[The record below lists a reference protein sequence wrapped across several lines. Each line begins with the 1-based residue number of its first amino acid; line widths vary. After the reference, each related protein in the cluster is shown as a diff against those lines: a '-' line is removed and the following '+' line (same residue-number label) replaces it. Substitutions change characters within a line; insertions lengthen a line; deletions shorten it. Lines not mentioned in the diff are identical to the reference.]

1 MEDYKYTKKQLVEG
15 DVPGMS
21 PDVLAV
27 VLDDDLTYT
36 MSEVEKLYSKFLNS
50 KEVK

>member
-1 MEDYKYTKKQLVEG
+1 MEDYKYTKKQLVGG

-27 VLDDDLTYT
+27 VLDEDRTYT
-36 MSEVEKLYSKFLNS
+36 MREVEKLYSKFVNS

>member
-1 MEDYKYTKKQLVEG
+1 MEDYKYTKKQLVDG

-27 VLDDDLTYT
+27 ILDDDRAYT